1 MTTTPAPIPANM
13 PTLEDDSSSVVT
25 ESSESPPKLKES
37 EALEPS
43 SLEDEEELSVVSG
56 GLGSTCFAIAVE
68 IRLNSLC
75 PQPHFAS

>member
-1 MTTTPAPIPANM
+1 MTTTPAPIPANI

-37 EALEPS
+37 EELES
-43 SLEDEEELSVVSG
+43 EEEEEEELSVVSG
-56 GLGSTCFAIAVE
+56 GFGSTCFAIAVE